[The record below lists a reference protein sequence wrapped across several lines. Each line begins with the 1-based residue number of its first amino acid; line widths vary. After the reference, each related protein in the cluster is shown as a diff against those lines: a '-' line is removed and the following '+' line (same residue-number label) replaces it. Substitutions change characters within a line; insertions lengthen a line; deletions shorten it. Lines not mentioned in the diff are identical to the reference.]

1 MKPEV
6 RRINYFCWLLACSL
20 SLVISNYPA
29 FSQHLTDRPSALV
42 ERSRCTEIDLEIL
55 ITNMLRDL
63 PGYTNRVTQR
73 ARRRG
78 SKSNNFTHMIVAG
91 RPEFIPLPLNL
102 GSSLPQTSAANN
114 DDVKQVFFTTLE
126 RQYTSGKIV
135 QLQQFHWLF
144 LTRTDKGWQLVMM
157 FSQTGLASTNPSN
170 QPPTPP
176 RDSSNGTIA
185 QAIKAWLLNCNAG
198 SVRINVDNYPLV
210 N

>member
-1 MKPEV
+1 M
-6 RRINYFCWLLACSL
+6 
-20 SLVISNYPA
+20 ISDYPA
-29 FSQHLTDRPSALV
+29 FPQYLTDQPSSPSQRAV
-42 ERSRCTEIDLEIL
+42 CTDRDFEIL
-55 ITNMLRDL
+55 ITKMLRDL

-73 ARRRG
+73 ARRLDD
-78 SKSNNFTHMIVAG
+78 KSNIFSYMIVAG
-91 RPEFIPLPLNL
+91 RPEFKPLPLNL
-102 GSSLPQTSAANN
+102 GSSLPQTSANNN

-144 LTRTDKGWQLVMM
+144 LTRTDRGWQLVMM
-157 FSQTGLASTNPSN
+157 FSQTGFGSTNPIN

-185 QAIKAWLLNCNAG
+185 QAINTWLLNCNAG
-198 SVRINVDNYPLV
+198 SVRINVDNYHQM